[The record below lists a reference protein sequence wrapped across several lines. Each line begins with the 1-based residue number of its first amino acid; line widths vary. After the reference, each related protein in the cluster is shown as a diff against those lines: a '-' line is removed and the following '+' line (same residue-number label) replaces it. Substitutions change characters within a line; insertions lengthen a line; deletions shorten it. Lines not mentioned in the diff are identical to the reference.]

1 MKNKDVPYAVATGN
15 KNAITA
21 ISVLAFSLMLSNIFF
36 AWIWS
41 VEYAKKEKIPE
52 PIIFEVDKASH
63 QIVRIERGG
72 LNRDERSVIRSFG
85 LRGYV
90 IDRETINH
98 VDDMVR
104 WQNVKLKSSGRVF
117 EEFNNIMNPDI
128 NPESIYL
135 DKNFT
140 RSVEIITEYP
150 IDRNTHRI
158 EFYIT
163 DAIKGEEKPPQRY
176 VAVIKYDN
184 SQTRVLYKNQ
194 YLNLDGLRVTGYSI
208 RNLH

>member
-1 MKNKDVPYAVATGN
+1 MKNKDVPYAIATGN

-21 ISVLAFSLMLSNIFF
+21 ISVLAFLLMLSNIFF
-36 AWIWS
+36 AWRWS
-41 VEYAKKEKIPE
+41 VEYAKKEKVPE

-63 QIVRIERGG
+63 QIVKIERGG

-90 IDRETINH
+90 INRETINH
-98 VDDMVR
+98 IDDMAR
-104 WQNVKLKSSGRVF
+104 WKDIKLKSSKEVF
-117 EEFNNIMNPDI
+117 DRFNVVMNPDI

-135 DKNFT
+135 DKSFT
-140 RSVEIITEYP
+140 RAVEIITEYP
-150 IDRNTHRI
+150 IDAYTHRV

-163 DAIKGEEKPPQRY
+163 DAINGEEKIPQRY
-176 VAVIKYDN
+176 VAVISYDN
-184 SQTRVLYKNQ
+184 SQTRVLFEDQ
-194 YLNLDGLRVTGYSI
+194 YINLDGLRVTGYSI